1 MMRRSFLALAVLGVF
16 LAVAAGSSQ
25 AGWGH
30 HSESSQP
37 GESMGSGSETMEGS
51 AGPYEDPGEAG
62 MESSEYKTEEAVETG
77 RLPEDKGFESNKPAV
92 NEFGGTLFR
101 QGIDGGP

>member
-1 MMRRSFLALAVLGVF
+1 MRRSFLALAVLGVF
-16 LAVAAGSSQ
+16 LVVAAGSSQ

-37 GESMGSGSETMEGS
+37 GESMGSGSETMEEPTG
-51 AGPYEDPGEAG
+51 AYEDPGKAG

-77 RLPEDKGFESNKPAV
+77 RLPENKGFEPNEPAV
-92 NEFGGTLFR
+92 NEFGGTHFR
-101 QGIDGGP
+101 QGIDEGP